1 LFLISIKKEIISN
14 YNKEVMGF
22 EKIKRGETLLKGV

>member
-1 LFLISIKKEIISN
+1 LFLILIKKEIISN

-22 EKIKRGETLLKGV
+22 GKIKREETLLKGV